1 MGAATVTTSWAA
13 FLEPVF
19 DDPLLALP
27 RLLVLRDPEAV
38 LPLLCVGFF
47 FLRAPFP
54 AAADA
59 EVAAVLP
66 PFLLL
71 DVEDI
76 EACR

>member
-1 MGAATVTTSWAA
+1 MGAATLTTSWAA

-19 DDPLLALP
+19 EDPLLALP
-27 RLLVLRDPEAV
+27 RLIVLRDPEAV

-47 FLRAPFP
+47 FLRVPFP

-66 PFLLL
+66 PFLL

-76 EACR
+76 EA